1 MSQASIFVEI
11 KSAWPLSARDDL
23 SELCAKDSWTAD
35 VELDKAVG
43 QLSCRQIEAL
53 ALTQL
58 DVFRLSKLQSARAQA
73 SVQLKPAFTEHPHNW
88 SGPY

>member
-35 VELDKAVG
+35 VESREAVG
-43 QLSCRQIEAL
+43 QLSSMQIEAL
-53 ALTQL
+53 GLT
-58 DVFRLSKLQSARAQA
+58 KLQGAVAEAAKRTGTSISSIKARVHRASA
-73 SVQLKPAFTEHPHNW
+73 
-88 SGPY
+88 